1 MKMTKKFIA
10 GCTAAF
16 MLSVTSV
23 TAFAAASYSTPAE
36 AAAGITGKS
45 YGAIANEAGKL
56 EEFKAE
62 MLEMKKARISALTA
76 DGKITQ
82 EQANTILQ
90 MLESRQ
96 AVCNGTGNNQGGCGA
111 ACGMGF
117 GRGQNGRG
125 RRQNSADCM
134 YQ

>member
-1 MKMTKKFIA
+1 MKIAKKLIA
-10 GCTAAF
+10 GCTAAL

-23 TAFAAASYSTPAE
+23 TAFAATSYSM
-36 AAAGITGKS
+36 
-45 YGAIANEAGKL
+45 

-62 MLEMKKARISALTA
+62 MLEMKKARLSALTA

-82 EQANTILQ
+82 EQANTIMQ

-117 GRGQNGRG
+117 GRGQNGSGRG
-125 RRQNSADCM
+125 QNSANCM

>member
-16 MLSVTSV
+16 MLSATSV

-62 MLEMKKARISALTA
+62 ML
-76 DGKITQ
+76 
-82 EQANTILQ
+82 Q

-96 AVCNGTGNNQGGCGA
+96 AVCNGTGNNQGGCGV

-117 GRGQNGRG
+117 GRDQNGRG